1 MNIYATLIHMYI
13 YPNRRDEA
21 ELPEIP
27 KEGLPGTSKERRS
40 CLSRREG
47 ATREGEKERRSYPRR
62 REGEKELPEKERRSS
77 KEERRSCPRRRRR
90 LYILYTQM
98 RTINLIKGKL

>member
-1 MNIYATLIHMYI
+1 MYI

-62 REGEKELPEKERRSS
+62 REGA
-77 KEERRSCPRRRRR
+77 PRRREEAAQEGEGD
-90 LYILYTQM
+90 YIYY
-98 RTINLIKGKL
+98 IPK